1 MVEPTA
7 VLKSWRIRDVALD
20 LPAPRQEMV
29 PVTDDLTT
37 PAMSSQFDVD
47 TCLARLRRDKASIV
61 RSSFEA
67 AASCLLE
74 SLNKASEEERGLES
88 INEDDLPRE
97 LEDIPALEH
106 IRNSSMLRA
115 HDNKDPSKRKNVD
128 SVGPVRGRGKSPRK
142 TETTPKFTRNTPASS
157 AAALDSRLTSS
168 RAILCTAANVAFSL
182 LTPPLQGLT
191 VDMADIPQNPTNS
204 DSKSSV
210 ANMGAVVVEAQTL
223 GKRIATVATNAA
235 RRAARR
241 YQHRKDNIRYD
252 SGIQSPTTFLEAF
265 NPFTWREISDSGESS
280 SSDDD
285 NQDHDPEESAVTSA
299 WSEICLPRLKK
310 ILNTG
315 VGHAIYHD
323 TTWQTRHG
331 RIANLLSE
339 LASNE
344 DNFGPHLVITVKPD
358 VERFAKE
365 FRGVDTHRR
374 LISLVETKF
383 LRSMK
388 YTGSSHHRRRLRK
401 RFTEASG
408 LAEAPFHVIITTYSD
423 FLRDYIHFCQLPFE
437 SVIVDDGVSV
447 LAAAQA
453 DGNSNLTAMWE
464 SGFFSKSDQQIGLAG
479 ASLKDWNFASDSIDA
494 TMMKEACIGLTA
506 RHRIL
511 TTSSFASSPGRQ
523 DPLPI
528 SGLVNFILP
537 HFADSVREE
546 WDRSKISNDTASMKH
561 FQKLL
566 THSLVVHSPQSE
578 EKDLYELASQSLM
591 GKLPLFERMPDPVP
605 EVIADDVFVNDGKVA
620 QSRRSALL
628 WLGIEEDS
636 WLRYELG
643 TTSLQPMLNAMKS
656 SGVHGHI
663 CEEIVTASS
672 TTTTGATG
680 QVAGTLAYRPAVRC
694 CRHFG
699 LEQGLRQHLSAV
711 HAPPGTWL
719 CRTCGSDCVTSQART
734 HHERT
739 CGQPNMA
746 MEGGDPTDPS
756 KAVSTKEAKTH
767 GPTGVVGKKKGTKT
781 VQPPTEEKDPDGA
794 MRVPGYRGVWVNQS
808 GKHFVKIDGE
818 RLKNEKGREL
828 LFPAIEDAA
837 KKHDEV
843 LKSKNLQGKVEYNF
857 KADGSRIMY
866 EDVAT
871 SSNTGIGGGAAS
883 VVPLLSVIN
892 IKDLPPDVKPLL
904 RDPRQTSRTG
914 GNSKRHI
921 YAYRGV
927 CRQTRKGHDRWQS
940 QISFMG

>member
-1 MVEPTA
+1 M
-7 VLKSWRIRDVALD
+7 LKSWRIRDVALD
-20 LPAPRQEMV
+20 LPAPRQEIV
-29 PVTDDLTT
+29 PTSDDRV
-37 PAMSSQFDVD
+37 PAMSSQFDVE
-47 TCLARLRRDKASIV
+47 TCMARLRRDKASIV

-74 SLNKASEEERGLES
+74 SLHKASNEEIDLES

-128 SVGPVRGRGKSPRK
+128 SVAPTRGRGKSPQK
-142 TETTPKFTRNTPASS
+142 PETTPKFTRNTPASS

-191 VDMADIPQNPTNS
+191 VDMADIPQNPINS
-204 DSKSSV
+204 DSKSCV

-223 GKRIATVATNAA
+223 GKRIAMVATNAA
-235 RRAARR
+235 KRAARR
-241 YQHRKDNIRYD
+241 YQHRKDNIRYG
-252 SGIQSPTTFLEAF
+252 SGTQLPTTFLEVF
-265 NPFTWREISDSGESS
+265 NPFTWREISDSEDSS
-280 SSDDD
+280 SPDDD
-285 NQDHDPEESAVTSA
+285 NHVHDPEESAVTSA
-299 WSEICLPRLKK
+299 WSEICLPRLIK

-323 TTWQTRHG
+323 TKWQTRHG
-331 RIANLLSE
+331 RIADLLSE
-339 LASNE
+339 LASKE
-344 DNFGPHLVITVKPD
+344 DNFGPHLVVTVNPE

-365 FRGVDTHRR
+365 FRGVNSHRR

-383 LRSMK
+383 LRSMT

-401 RFTEASG
+401 RFAEASG
-408 LAEAPFHVIITTYSD
+408 LAEAPYHVIITTYSH
-423 FLRDYIHFCQLPFE
+423 FLSDYIHFCQLPFE

-479 ASLKDWNFASDSIDA
+479 ASLKDWNFASDNIDA
-494 TMMKEACIGLTA
+494 AMMKDACIGLTA

-511 TTSSFASSPGRQ
+511 TTSSFASSPSRQ

-528 SGLVNFILP
+528 SGLLSFIMP
-537 HFADSVREE
+537 HFADAVREE

-566 THSLVVHSPQSE
+566 THSVVVHSLQSG
-578 EKDLYELASQSLM
+578 EKDLYSLASQSLM
-591 GKLPLFERMPDPVP
+591 GKLPPCERMSDPVP
-605 EVIADDVFVNDGKVA
+605 EVISDNVFVTDGKVT

-628 WLGIEEDS
+628 WLLQDS

-643 TTSLQPMLNAMKS
+643 TTSFEPMMNAMKS

-699 LEQGLRQHLSAV
+699 SEQGLRQHLAAV

-739 CGQPNMA
+739 CGQPNTA
-746 MEGGDPTDPS
+746 IELGDSSVPS
-756 KAVSTKEAKTH
+756 TVAATKEVKAQ
-767 GPTGVVGKKKGTKT
+767 GPAGVVGKRKGTKT
-781 VQPPTEEKDPDGA
+781 AQPATEEKDPDGA
-794 MRVPGYRGVWVNQS
+794 IRVPGYRGIWVNQA

-818 RLKNEKGREL
+818 RLQNEKGREL

-843 LKSKNLQGKVEYNF
+843 LKSKKLPGKVEYNF
-857 KADGSRIMY
+857 KPDGTRIIY
-866 EDVAT
+866 EDAAT
-871 SSNTGIGGGAAS
+871 SSNTVIGGGAAS